1 MTNDQVQA
9 AIFDVEGIEEVWVPA
24 LARDGEE
31 RDGSSVCELT
41 SLVLLSALPSGTRLI
56 VRREPLHPGAQC
68 SLFPSLEYRYWGFDT
83 DCGGEPAELD
93 LIMRAHAHAENHV
106 ARLKD
111 SVLCRFPFSNFEAN
125 ANWMAV
131 VMLSADLVRWFQ
143 LLCCDGYWSCA
154 RPKALR
160 WGLFHAPG
168 RIVRTGRRS
177 IVRILEHWPQA
188 GILLRAYRQI
198 EAIT

>member
-1 MTNDQVQA
+1 
-9 AIFDVEGIEEVWVPA
+9 
-24 LARDGEE
+24 
-31 RDGSSVCELT
+31 
-41 SLVLLSALPSGTRLI
+41 
-56 VRREPLHPGAQC
+56 
-68 SLFPSLEYRYWGFDT
+68 
-83 DCGGEPAELD
+83 
-93 LIMRAHAHAENHV
+93 MRAHAHVENHI

-111 SVLCRFPFSNFEAN
+111 SGLCRFPFSSFEAN

-168 RIVRTGRRS
+168 RIIRTARRS
-177 IVRILEHWPQA
+177 IVRILEHWPEA
-188 GILLRAYRQI
+188 GILLRAYHQI

>member
-1 MTNDQVQA
+1 
-9 AIFDVEGIEEVWVPA
+9 
-24 LARDGEE
+24 
-31 RDGSSVCELT
+31 
-41 SLVLLSALPSGTRLI
+41 
-56 VRREPLHPGAQC
+56 
-68 SLFPSLEYRYWGFDT
+68 
-83 DCGGEPAELD
+83 
-93 LIMRAHAHAENHV
+93 MRAHAHVENHI

-111 SVLCRFPFSNFEAN
+111 SGLCRFPFSSFEAN

-168 RIVRTGRRS
+168 RIIRTARRS
-177 IVRILEHWPQA
+177 IVRILEHWPEA